1 MWSVIAYRTISKSCL
16 VTICVTL
23 CVGRLYYIIMAMVGW
38 ADGPLSSLQ
47 VERIGGEL
55 VGGKFG
61 LSQWHVST
69 VGTGRNSYCHDFK
82 FLPQQLNNI
91 KEYSQQDATHI

>member
-1 MWSVIAYRTISKSCL
+1 MCYIVRRASL
-16 VTICVTL
+16 
-23 CVGRLYYIIMAMVGW
+23 LYHNGHGGMGL
-38 ADGPLSSLQ
+38 GPLSSLQ

-61 LSQWHVST
+61 LSQFST